1 MTRTPTKT
9 EWERVLEVLLPVTT
23 MVHKAAAV
31 DEVVETVSIELAVP
45 PPRRVMF
52 NGLRLVVGPPIE
64 TNAVSRIVPAK
75 LLMLVTL
82 IVDWPEEPWAIVRL
96 PGMADSVK
104 SGAPGT
110 VTVMLTEC
118 DKEPLVPLTI
128 MV

>member
-1 MTRTPTKT
+1 MT
-9 EWERVLEVLLPVTT
+9 VTRYK
-23 MVHKAAAV
+23 VPGV
-31 DEVVETVSIELAVP
+31 DEVAVNVSMELAVP

-52 NGLRLVVGPPIE
+52 IGLRLVVGPGIE
-64 TNAVSRIVPAK
+64 MDAVSRIVPAK

-96 PGMADSVK
+96 PGLAESVK
-104 SGAPGT
+104 SAAPGT
-110 VTVMLTEC
+110 VTVMFTEC